1 MSGDLIIVLL
11 CLAAAIAMFATNR
24 PRMDAVALLVITLL
38 PFTGVLTAAEALAG
52 FSDPNVVLIA
62 ALFVIGAGLVR
73 TGVARALGDW
83 LLRRAGRSEARLV
96 VLLMLVVAL
105 LGSVMSSTAVVAI
118 FIPVVLRITQSTG
131 MAAGHLM
138 MPLSAAALISGMLT
152 LVATTPNLVIN
163 SALVQHGSEGFGFFA
178 FTPFGAPILV
188 LGIGYMIVARHWL
201 PAAPAAARGG
211 AAPSLADWIARYRLE
226 GREHRVRIRAGSGLI
241 GRRLAELDL
250 RSRGMNLVSLERV
263 DGRALRLVR
272 PVASTALE
280 AGDVLLLDL
289 FTPTV
294 DIAALCQ
301 RHGLDELPL
310 AGAFFGDRTQELG
323 LAEVMVTADSSL
335 VGRSVVASELRTR
348 TGLTVLGLRRGR
360 EPYEG
365 AILERPL
372 RIGDTLLVIGRW
384 SDIDRLRA
392 DGGDLIILNLPAERA
407 DVLPVAGR
415 MAPALA
421 CLALVVVLMA
431 TGVIPNV
438 QAALLGCLAMGALRC
453 IDLDTAYDAI
463 HWKSLILIVGMMPFS
478 LALQRTGG
486 VDLAAGALA
495 YVVSEAGT
503 AGVLACLFLITA
515 VLGLFLSNTATAVL
529 MAPVALALAD
539 QLGASPYPFAMIV
552 ALAASAAFMTPI
564 SSPVNTLVVDPGNY
578 SFGDFVRVG
587 VPFTLVAMGVSVL
600 LVSWW
605 LPLRP

>member
-11 CLAAAIAMFATNR
+11 CLAAAIAMFAANR

-188 LGIGYMIVARHWL
+188 LGIAYMIVARHWL
-201 PAAPAAARGG
+201 PTASPAALGG
-211 AAPSLADWIARYRLE
+211 AAPRLADWIVRYRLE

-301 RHGLDELPL
+301 RHGLDALPL